1 MSPRTKQQFQEIRE
15 AKISLINQSALEL
28 FAYEGYYMTSI
39 SMIAKKA
46 GISKGLIYNYYAS
59 KEDLL
64 RQIIK
69 AGLEKIILLMD
80 PDEDGIITSKELER
94 IIHGLFNSL
103 KQNNEFWSLYFSI
116 ILQPI
121 VMKLVKDQIE
131 SIYDKLYSLMIVYFK
146 NQNYEDHVNDAMIL
160 GSLFDGISLNYIMD
174 LQNYPIESVKKR
186 LIEMYCK

>member
-1 MSPRTKQQFQEIRE
+1 MRE

-28 FAYEGYYMTSI
+28 FACEGYYMTSI

-64 RQIIK
+64 REIIK

-80 PDEDGIITSKELER
+80 PDEDGVITSKELEQ

-121 VMKLVKDQIE
+121 VMNWLKTRLKAF
-131 SIYDKLYSLMIVYFK
+131 MINCIV
-146 NQNYEDHVNDAMIL
+146 
-160 GSLFDGISLNYIMD
+160 S
-174 LQNYPIESVKKR
+174 
-186 LIEMYCK
+186 